1 MKIKLNLLGMI
12 ALMLTSLTTLAQD
25 TAEPSKPMVVEEVKD
40 AAETLPAD
48 TNQLLQELLIRL
60 QQQDLRDPFAPDAV
74 ILKEQRRAN
83 NEFIEVGP
91 GVNVPTVS
99 LVGVVTIA
107 SDANAANEEGS
118 DDKGSDDKGSDDKGS
133 DDEEAEVTKPNK
145 NKVASIRVEGRVYF
159 VREKDRVTLTRS
171 SGNLVIEISAIENG
185 FVEVKLGTLAESVI
199 IR

>member
-1 MKIKLNLLGMI
+1 MKEAINFLVMI

-25 TAEPSKPMVVEEVKD
+25 AAEPSQPVVVEEAKD
-40 AAETLPAD
+40 NAETLPTD
-48 TNQLLQELLIRL
+48 TNQLIQDLLMLL
-60 QQQDLRDPFAPDAV
+60 QQKNLRDPFAPDSV

-91 GVNVPTVS
+91 GVNVPEVS
-99 LVGVVTIA
+99 LVGVVSTA
-107 SDANAANEEGS
+107 PKENAANEKTS
-118 DDKGSDDKGSDDKGS
+118 DAEDAS
-133 DDEEAEVTKPNK
+133 DDEKAEVIEPSK

-159 VREKDRVTLTRS
+159 VREGDRVTLTRS

>member
-1 MKIKLNLLGMI
+1 MRVAINFLVVV
-12 ALMLTSLTTLAQD
+12 ALMLISFTALAQD
-25 TAEPSKPMVVEEVKD
+25 AGEPAKPVVAEETENG
-40 AAETLPAD
+40 AETLPKDA
-48 TNQLLQELLIRL
+48 NQLMQELLIQL
-60 QQQDLRDPFAPDAV
+60 QQQNLRDPFAPDSV

-91 GVNVPTVS
+91 GVSVPEVS

-107 SDANAANEEGS
+107 PKEDTADEKAS
-118 DDKGSDDKGSDDKGS
+118 DDEDAS
-133 DDEEAEVTKPNK
+133 DDEEAEVVAPNK

-159 VREKDRVTLTRS
+159 VRESDRVTLTRS

>member
-1 MKIKLNLLGMI
+1 MRVANNFLVMI
-12 ALMLTSLTTLAQD
+12 ALMLTSLTTLAQE
-25 TAEPSKPMVVEEVKD
+25 TAEPSQPVVVEEAKD
-40 AAETLPAD
+40 SVETLPTD
-48 TNQLLQELLIRL
+48 TNQLLQELLIQL
-60 QQQDLRDPFAPDAV
+60 QEQNLRDPFAPDSV

-91 GVNVPTVS
+91 GVNVPEVS
-99 LVGVVTIA
+99 LVGVVSTA
-107 SDANAANEEGS
+107 PKENAANDKTS
-118 DDKGSDDKGSDDKGS
+118 DAEDAS
-133 DDEEAEVTKPNK
+133 DDEKSEVIEPSK

-159 VREKDRVTLTRS
+159 VREGDRVTLTRS

>member
-118 DDKGSDDKGSDDKGS
+118 DD
-133 DDEEAEVTKPNK
+133 EEAEVTKPNK

-159 VREKDRVTLTRS
+159 VREQDRVTLTRS
-171 SGNLVIEISAIENG
+171 NGNLVIEISAIENG

>member
-1 MKIKLNLLGMI
+1 MRVANNFLVMI
-12 ALMLTSLTTLAQD
+12 ALMLTSLTTVAQE
-25 TAEPSKPMVVEEVKD
+25 TAEPSQPVVAEEAKD
-40 AAETLPAD
+40 SVETLPTD
-48 TNQLLQELLIRL
+48 TNQLLQELLMQL
-60 QQQDLRDPFAPDAV
+60 QEQNLRDPFAPDSV

-91 GVNVPTVS
+91 GVSVPEVS

-107 SDANAANEEGS
+107 PKENTANEKAS
-118 DDKGSDDKGSDDKGS
+118 DDQEAS
-133 DDEEAEVTKPNK
+133 DDEEAEVIEPSK

-159 VREKDRVTLTRS
+159 VREGDRVTMTRS
-171 SGNLVIEISAIENG
+171 NGNLVIEISAIENG